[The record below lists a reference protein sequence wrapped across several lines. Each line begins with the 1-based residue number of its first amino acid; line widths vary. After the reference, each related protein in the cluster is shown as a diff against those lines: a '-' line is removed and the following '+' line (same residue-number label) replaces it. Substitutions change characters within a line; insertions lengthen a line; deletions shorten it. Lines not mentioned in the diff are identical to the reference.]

1 MSEEIQELIATKV
14 AEATGTKK
22 EEIII
27 ERSMPR
33 GINYFAW
40 QVRAGQRILEVRIYQ
55 NGNLTI
61 HE

>member
-1 MSEEIQELIATKV
+1 MSEEIKELIAKKV
-14 AEATGTKK
+14 AEATGAKK
-22 EEIII
+22 ATIII
-27 ERSMPR
+27 ERSLPR

-40 QVRAGQRILEVRIYQ
+40 QVRAGHRILEVRIYQ